1 MRCPYNSLALAC
13 IMVRVILTRQTVQPR
28 SMEKNGD
35 MLMLSAVLVSMD
47 LERLEL
53 WDGLDAT
60 EKQLVAVLDLRT
72 GPLNSADYVGIP
84 LLDAG
89 RGTYYRD
96 SLQGLIAVPKTLVL
110 DVLGRRKAKQRI
122 LLAW

>member
-60 EKQLVAVLDLRT
+60 EKQLVA
-72 GPLNSADYVGIP
+72 
-84 LLDAG
+84 
-89 RGTYYRD
+89 
-96 SLQGLIAVPKTLVL
+96 AV
-110 DVLGRRKAKQRI
+110 
-122 LLAW
+122 